1 MRRPRAG
8 DERSSHALGRR
19 RGSAWWPI
27 RAARQELADG
37 AAVEAC
43 PQFLAGEAARNDGK
57 PGGYS
62 RQPRIGGN
70 PRSGRRPGKRGPAQA
85 FRLRLWAKR
94 KKTAAN
100 EPGHFKD
107 VRVARRE
114 ALPHFRKEMRILN
127 RRRQRPLARHP
138 LVSGGE
144 KKTGLPGASIKNT
157 GDGAWAWRVVFV
169 ALLNQRQARTG
180 NTCNSLATALE
191 HLSHTLRWHQRRRDS
206 AIPFNDIGAR

>member
-1 MRRPRAG
+1 MTANPVG
-8 DERSSHALGRR
+8 T
-19 RGSAWWPI
+19 RGS
-27 RAARQELADG
+27 LG
-37 AAVEAC
+37 
-43 PQFLAGEAARNDGK
+43 
-57 PGGYS
+57 S
-62 RQPRIGGN
+62 GN
-70 PRSGRRPGKRGPAQA
+70 PIETVPGKRGPAQA

-144 KKTGLPGASIKNT
+144 KKTGLPGASTKNT
-157 GDGAWAWRVVFV
+157 GDGARLDVSPG
-169 ALLNQRQARTG
+169 QAG
-180 NTCNSLATALE
+180 GGMVDHGPIDCECS
-191 HLSHTLRWHQRRRDS
+191 
-206 AIPFNDIGAR
+206 I

>member
-1 MRRPRAG
+1 MQPLRLARCFLPERPPEMTANPVG
-8 DERSSHALGRR
+8 T
-19 RGSAWWPI
+19 RGS
-27 RAARQELADG
+27 LG
-37 AAVEAC
+37 
-43 PQFLAGEAARNDGK
+43 
-57 PGGYS
+57 S
-62 RQPRIGGN
+62 GN
-70 PRSGRRPGKRGPAQA
+70 PIETVPGKRGPAQA

-144 KKTGLPGASIKNT
+144 KEDRPARGLDKEYGRWRLGLAGCLRSPVEPAAGAY
-157 GDGAWAWRVVFV
+157 
-169 ALLNQRQARTG
+169 RQ
-180 NTCNSLATALE
+180 
-191 HLSHTLRWHQRRRDS
+191 HL
-206 AIPFNDIGAR
+206 

>member
-1 MRRPRAG
+1 MPSADVRVHTA
-8 DERSSHALGRR
+8 
-19 RGSAWWPI
+19 RGNA
-27 RAARQELADG
+27 
-37 AAVEAC
+37 
-43 PQFLAGEAARNDGK
+43 GK
-57 PGGYS
+57 PGRGS
-62 RQPRIGGN
+62 RQPRIGK
-70 PRSGRRPGKRGPAQA
+70 PPIKTVPGKRGPAQA

-138 LVSGGE
+138 LASGGE

-157 GDGAWAWRVVFV
+157 GDGAWAVRCRTKQSRV
-169 ALLNQRQARTG
+169 
-180 NTCNSLATALE
+180 
-191 HLSHTLRWHQRRRDS
+191 
-206 AIPFNDIGAR
+206 

>member
-1 MRRPRAG
+1 MAAIPVG
-8 DERSSHALGRR
+8 T
-19 RGSAWWPI
+19 RGS
-27 RAARQELADG
+27 LG
-37 AAVEAC
+37 
-43 PQFLAGEAARNDGK
+43 
-57 PGGYS
+57 S
-62 RQPRIGGN
+62 GN
-70 PRSGRRPGKRGPAQA
+70 PIETVPGKRGPAQA

-144 KKTGLPGASIKNT
+144 KEDRPARGLDKEYGRWRLGLAGCLRSPVEPAAGAY
-157 GDGAWAWRVVFV
+157 
-169 ALLNQRQARTG
+169 RQ
-180 NTCNSLATALE
+180 
-191 HLSHTLRWHQRRRDS
+191 HL
-206 AIPFNDIGAR
+206 

>member
-1 MRRPRAG
+1 VQPLRLARSFLPERPP
-8 DERSSHALGRR
+8 D
-19 RGSAWWPI
+19 
-27 RAARQELADG
+27 
-37 AAVEAC
+37 
-43 PQFLAGEAARNDGK
+43 NDGK

-62 RQPRIGGN
+62 RQPRIGK
-70 PRSGRRPGKRGPAQA
+70 PPIETVPGKRGPAQA

-138 LVSGGE
+138 LVSGG
-144 KKTGLPGASIKNT
+144 
-157 GDGAWAWRVVFV
+157 
-169 ALLNQRQARTG
+169 
-180 NTCNSLATALE
+180 
-191 HLSHTLRWHQRRRDS
+191 
-206 AIPFNDIGAR
+206 

>member
-8 DERSSHALGRR
+8 DERASHALGRR

-43 PQFLAGEAARNDGK
+43 PLFLAGEAARNDGK

-144 KKTGLPGASIKNT
+144 KEDRPARGLDKEYGRWRASRRESRPS
-157 GDGAWAWRVVFV
+157 WWRHGGPRSNRLRVLYLRPS
-169 ALLNQRQARTG
+169 ATRNGRT
-180 NTCNSLATALE
+180 A
-191 HLSHTLRWHQRRRDS
+191 
-206 AIPFNDIGAR
+206 

>member
-1 MRRPRAG
+1 VRPLRLARSFLP
-8 DERSSHALGRR
+8 ERPS
-19 RGSAWWPI
+19 
-27 RAARQELADG
+27 D
-37 AAVEAC
+37 
-43 PQFLAGEAARNDGK
+43 NDGK

-138 LVSGGE
+138 LASGGE
-144 KKTGLPGASIKNT
+144 KEDRPARDT

>member
-1 MRRPRAG
+1 MTAIPVGA
-8 DERSSHALGRR
+8 
-19 RGSAWWPI
+19 RGS
-27 RAARQELADG
+27 LG
-37 AAVEAC
+37 
-43 PQFLAGEAARNDGK
+43 
-57 PGGYS
+57 S
-62 RQPRIGGN
+62 GN
-70 PRSGRRPGKRGPAQA
+70 PRSRRCPESAAR
-85 FRLRLWAKR
+85 RRHSVYDLWAKR

-157 GDGAWAWRVVFV
+157 GDGAWLGWA
-169 ALLNQRQARTG
+169 G
-180 NTCNSLATALE
+180 
-191 HLSHTLRWHQRRRDS
+191 
-206 AIPFNDIGAR
+206 

>member
-1 MRRPRAG
+1 MQPLRLARSFLPERPP
-8 DERSSHALGRR
+8 D
-19 RGSAWWPI
+19 
-27 RAARQELADG
+27 
-37 AAVEAC
+37 
-43 PQFLAGEAARNDGK
+43 NDGK

-62 RQPRIGGN
+62 RQPRIGK
-70 PRSGRRPGKRGPAQA
+70 PPIETVPGKRGPAQA

-157 GDGAWAWRVVFV
+157 GDGACLF
-169 ALLNQRQARTG
+169 
-180 NTCNSLATALE
+180 E
-191 HLSHTLRWHQRRRDS
+191 K
-206 AIPFNDIGAR
+206 